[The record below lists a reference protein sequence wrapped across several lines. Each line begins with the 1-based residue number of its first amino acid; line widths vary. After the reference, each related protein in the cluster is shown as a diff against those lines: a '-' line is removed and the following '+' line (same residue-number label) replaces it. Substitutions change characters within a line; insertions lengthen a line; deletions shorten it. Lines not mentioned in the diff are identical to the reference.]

1 MMRTRIK
8 ICGITRLQ
16 DAKAAVDHGADA
28 LGFIFWPNSPR
39 YIEPAMARA
48 IVRDAGPF
56 VSTVGVFVNPSRE
69 EVERAISD
77 AGISMLQFHGE
88 EAAGFCAEFGRP
100 YIKAFKVGQEAD
112 QGADLIKLAQP
123 YESATAWM
131 FDAFD
136 SRLVGGTGETFDW
149 NLIPA
154 SLARPLVL
162 SGGLN
167 DGNIVE
173 AIRRVKPFAVDVSS
187 GVEAGKGIKDAAKI
201 AAFIQGVCN
210 ADQ

>member
-8 ICGITRLQ
+8 ICGITRPE
-16 DAKAAVDHGADA
+16 DARVAVEHGADA

-39 YIEPAMARA
+39 FIEPAKARA
-48 IVRDAGPF
+48 IVRGAGPF

-69 EVERAISD
+69 EVERAIRDS
-77 AGISMLQFHGE
+77 GISMLQFHGE
-88 EAAGFCAEFGRP
+88 EAPDFCAGFDRP
-100 YIKAFKVGQEAD
+100 YIKAFKVGQ
-112 QGADLIKLAQP
+112 GPDLIKSTGLYGAA
-123 YESATAWM
+123 SGWM

-136 SRLVGGTGETFDW
+136 SRQVGGTGETFDW
-149 NLIPA
+149 TLIPG

-167 DGNIVE
+167 AGNIAE

-187 GVEAGKGIKDAAKI
+187 GVEVGKGIKDAAKI
-201 AAFIQGVCN
+201 AAFIQGVRN

>member
-1 MMRTRIK
+1 MRTRIK
-8 ICGITRLQ
+8 ICGITRQ
-16 DAKAAVDHGADA
+16 EDAKAAVDHGADA
-28 LGFIFWPNSPR
+28 LGFIFWPKSPR
-39 YIEPAMARA
+39 YIEPAKARA

-56 VSTVGVFVNPSRE
+56 VSTVGVFVNPSRD
-69 EVERAISD
+69 EVQGAIRD

-88 EAAGFCAEFGRP
+88 ESAGFCAEFGRP
-100 YIKAFKVGQEAD
+100 YIKAFKVGQGSE
-112 QGADLIKLAQP
+112 QGTDLIKSVQP
-123 YESATAWM
+123 YEIASGWM

-136 SRLVGGTGETFDW
+136 GRLVGGTGETFDW
-149 NLIPA
+149 NLIPG

-167 DGNIVE
+167 AGNIVE

-187 GVEAGKGIKDAAKI
+187 GVEAAKGIKDAAKI
-201 AAFIQGVCN
+201 AAFIQGVRN

>member
-8 ICGITRLQ
+8 ICGITRPQ
-16 DAKAAVDHGADA
+16 DAKAAVEHGTDA
-28 LGFIFWPNSPR
+28 LGFIFWPHSPR
-39 YIEPAMARA
+39 YIEPAKARA
-48 IVRDAGPF
+48 MVRDAGPF
-56 VSTVGVFVNPSRE
+56 VVTVGVFVNPSRE
-69 EVERAISD
+69 EVERAIQD

-88 EAAGFCAEFGRP
+88 ETPDFCALFGRP
-100 YIKAFKVGQEAD
+100 YIKAFKVGQ
-112 QGADLIKLAQP
+112 GPNLIKSTGL
-123 YESATAWM
+123 YENASGWM

-136 SRLVGGTGETFDW
+136 DQRVGGTGETFDW
-149 NLIPA
+149 NLIPG

-167 DGNIVE
+167 AGNIVE

-187 GVEAGKGIKDAAKI
+187 GVEVGKGIKDAAKI
-201 AAFIQGVCN
+201 AAFIQGVRN